1 MSRTNSKQIVIRMTE
16 ENFERIK
23 KKVAASGLKQ
33 QDYLLRAILSKPIIN
48 TNGLKE
54 FSAQLKSIGNNLN
67 QLTRFANM
75 GFPISNTEL
84 AEIRRELN
92 NLWLSLKQF
101 TPRQS

>member
-1 MSRTNSKQIVIRMTE
+1 MSRKNTKQIVIRMTE

-23 KKVAASGLKQ
+23 KKVAASGLSQ
-33 QDYLLRAILSKPIIN
+33 QDFLLRAILNKPIIN
-48 TNGLKE
+48 TDGLKE

-67 QLTRFANM
+67 QLTRLANM
-75 GFPISNTEL
+75 GFHIDRREL
-84 AEIRRELN
+84 SAIREELN

>member
-1 MSRTNSKQIVIRMTE
+1 MSRKNTKQIIIRMTE

-23 KKVAASGLKQ
+23 KKVAASGLSQ
-33 QDYLLRAILSKPIIN
+33 QDFLLRAILNKPIIN
-48 TNGLKE
+48 TDGLKE

-67 QLTRFANM
+67 QLTRLANM
-75 GFPISNTEL
+75 GFHIDRREL
-84 AEIRRELN
+84 SAIREELN

>member
-1 MSRTNSKQIVIRMTE
+1 MSRTNTKQIVIRMTE

-23 KKVAASGLKQ
+23 NKVAASGLKQ
-33 QDYLLRAILSKPIIN
+33 QDYLLRAILNKPIVN
-48 TNGLKE
+48 TDGLRE

-67 QLTRFANM
+67 QLTRLANM
-75 GFPISNTEL
+75 GFPIDRREL
-84 AEIRRELN
+84 AAIREELN

>member
-1 MSRTNSKQIVIRMTE
+1 MSRTNTKQIVIRMTE
-16 ENFERIK
+16 KNFERIK

-33 QDYLLRAILSKPIIN
+33 QDYLLRAILNKPIVN
-48 TNGLKE
+48 TDGLRE

-67 QLTRFANM
+67 QLTRLANM
-75 GFPISNTEL
+75 GFPISSSEL
-84 AEIRRELN
+84 AEIRKELN